1 MSLIKE
7 IKTIESGTKQLKDF
21 GRVMAVAFLIFA
33 IIGFAKHKVVRADL
47 LVISLLFG
55 ILSCFALGRKVLLP
69 LQKVWMAFACVM
81 GFIMSRI
88 LLSALYFIILT
99 PIALIGKMLKKEFL
113 EERIDKNRDSYWIK
127 RTTSY
132 AKEQTETMF

>member
-7 IKTIESGTKQLKDF
+7 IKNIESGTKQLKDF
-21 GRVMAVAFLIFA
+21 GRVMAVAFLVFA
-33 IIGFAKHKVVRADL
+33 IIAFTKHKAVRADL

-55 ILSCFALGRKVLLP
+55 ILSCFALGRKVLFP

-88 LLSALYFIILT
+88 LLSLLYFIILT
-99 PIALIGKMLKKEFL
+99 PIALIGRFLNKEFL
-113 EERIDKNRDSYWIK
+113 QEKIDKNCDSYWIK
-127 RTTSY
+127 RKTAY
-132 AKEQTETMF
+132 EKEQTETMF